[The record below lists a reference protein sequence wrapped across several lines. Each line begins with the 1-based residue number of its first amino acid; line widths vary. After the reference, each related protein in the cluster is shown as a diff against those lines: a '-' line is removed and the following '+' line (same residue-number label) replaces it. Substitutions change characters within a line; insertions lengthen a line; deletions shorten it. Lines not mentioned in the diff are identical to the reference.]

1 MGSDEVSIGLDIV
14 KIELL
19 QGDLKTVSLLLH
31 QGDHFVVGH
40 QPARFEMVPFRTP
53 LFFLGDLLGF
63 EGAFLE
69 QVTKVSQVVL
79 VLGVNK
85 AFHGRT
91 SAASFRMIVLSSRFR
106 TTSSMCRARRSPT
119 DVAQLECG
127 APSWG
132 AKASCPP
139 RRRVNPKGGGI
150 LPPPHRFPQ
159 KKGSGQVSIRF
170 NIVEIELF
178 QGDLKTASLLL
189 HD

>member
-69 QVTKVSQVVL
+69 QVAKVPQVVL
-79 VLGVNK
+79 VPKVIRLG
-85 AFHGRT
+85 HGGT
-91 SAASFRMIVLSSRFR
+91 SLPRFLMDSASSRFR
-106 TTSSMCRARRSPT
+106 TASSMCRARRSPT

-159 KKGSGQVSIRF
+159 KKGSGEVSIGF
-170 NIVEIELF
+170 NIV
-178 QGDLKTASLLL
+178 
-189 HD
+189 